1 MGGLMSRGVL
11 GVVSAY
17 ALSLLMPALASA
29 QSVIAGEVRDASGAV
44 LPGVTVEAAS
54 DALIERVRTATTN
67 GSGAYRIVDL
77 RPGIYVVRFSLAGFT
92 TFEQTGVELP
102 AEFTATV
109 NVQMKVGGLEET
121 VTVTSAASTVDVQNA
136 VQITRLDREML
147 DQIPLGQNIWEM
159 AELIPSINL
168 FNAAGQ
174 NAATVGGA
182 GGATQTYMSVRGMG
196 AAQNVVL
203 VDGMSVSGLEANGA
217 VQAYFNADVNQE
229 VSYQTSGS
237 TADRS
242 GGGVTVNMIP
252 REGGNRPSGNFK
264 VNYRPGRWLGQNFTP
279 RLRDM
284 GMMFF
289 GALEYLSDVTI
300 SQGGPLKRDRLW
312 FFTSYHQ
319 FNTSDL
325 VPDTL
330 RDDGRVGA
338 DAQTIQQ
345 PMLRL
350 TLQATPRQK
359 ISSYVELTNKT
370 RSHDMASQIDPE
382 TASTR
387 WRSPNYSTGNI
398 KYTAVFTSR
407 LLLEGGYSFNRE
419 YRTVEAQEGVAK
431 TRGTAEWLASG
442 SRTLQTGG
450 AARSTAPGLTVDQEW
465 PARNNAQASL
475 SYVTGSHNIKVGVQ
489 YQWGR
494 FYHFTD
500 ANADLTQRY
509 ASVARAGTEWV
520 FANPV
525 DVIVA
530 NTPVASVDR
539 LNRDVGLYA
548 MDSWRMKR
556 LTLNYGLRWEH
567 INAQNDAYQVP
578 AGRFTPARSIPSAKN
593 VPNWFDWAPRFNM
606 AYDVFGNAR
615 TAVKFSLNRYN
626 AAAATSLAYAY
637 NTLTLSTRTLPWTDV
652 NGDLIAQ
659 GRPVV
664 NADGSYAPCVGYP
677 SATCELDMT
686 ALRSTNG
693 TWFGT
698 PADTTPYPG
707 FPRVW
712 SLESNLELQHQVSRR
727 VTVNGG
733 WVHSNDY
740 NLRKTINRFRQDGDY
755 VPVTI
760 FNPIDGTPITVYS
773 LNDLETR
780 ARLAQSRASVEYVEP
795 NRRSPYDMLS
805 LEFQARPYS
814 RARAFGGLVATRGD
828 SVNCGSSRADLV
840 VNPNDERFCDTR
852 LVDRPWAKDF
862 RVGVALPL
870 PYAITLGLTYKDNDE
885 GALTTSYAIVPGT
898 GLTATRYP
906 DGAAGSTRRIAGKP
920 APPCPTQQGC
930 VPGAPVLP
938 NFILPQGA
946 TSLTV
951 VLTPPG
957 SLRRERLRQVDIKLS
972 KTLRYRGLSV
982 NPTLDVYNLFNADKI
997 FNYQS
1002 LNYANTAGTYLVPNT
1017 ILLGRVIGFGTMV
1030 RW

>member
-1 MGGLMSRGVL
+1 MSHTLVRL
-11 GVVSAY
+11 A
-17 ALSLLMPALASA
+17 AILLLWLLAPALAAA
-29 QSVIAGEVRDASGAV
+29 QSAIAGEVRDDSSAILA
-44 LPGVTVEAAS
+44 GVTVEASS
-54 DALIERVRTATTN
+54 DALIERVRTATTD
-67 GSGAYRIVDL
+67 GAGTYRIVDL
-77 RPGIYVVRFSLAGFT
+77 RPGLYTVRFTLSGFAT
-92 TFEQTGVELP
+92 VEQTRVALP

-109 NVQMKVGGLEET
+109 NAQMKVGDLTET
-121 VTVTSAASTVDVQNA
+121 ILVTGATPVVDAQNA
-136 VQITRLDREML
+136 VQMTRLERETL
-147 DQIPLGQNIWEM
+147 DLIPTGQNVWEI

-168 FNAAGQ
+168 YNAAGQ
-174 NAATVGGA
+174 NASNVGGQ

-217 VQAYFNADVNQE
+217 VQAYFNPDANQE
-229 VSYQTSGS
+229 VSFQTSGS

-264 VNYRPGRWLGQNFTP
+264 MNYRPGRWLGDNFTQ

-284 GMMFF
+284 GMAFF
-289 GALEYLSDVTI
+289 GSLEYLSDVTV
-300 SQGGPLKRDRLW
+300 SQGGPIRRDRLW

-330 RDDGRVGA
+330 FDDGSVGA

-350 TLQATPRQK
+350 TYQATPRQK
-359 ISSYVELTNKT
+359 ISGYFEWTNKT
-370 RSHDMASQIDPE
+370 RSHAMASQVDPE

-387 WRSPNYSTGNI
+387 WRSPNYSTGNV
-398 KYTAVFTSR
+398 KYTSVVTSR

-419 YRTVEAQEGVAK
+419 YRTVEAQEGIARQ
-431 TRGTAEWLASG
+431 RGTPEWLASA

-450 AARSTAPGLTVDQEW
+450 AARSTAPGLTVDGDW
-465 PARNNAQASL
+465 PARDNAQASL
-475 SYVTGSHNIKVGVQ
+475 SYVTGSHNIKAGFQ

-509 ASVARAGTEWV
+509 ANVTRVGTEWV
-520 FANPV
+520 FSNPV
-525 DVIVA
+525 DVIVG
-530 NTPVASVDR
+530 NLPVASVDR
-539 LNRDVGLYA
+539 LNGDVGIYA

-567 INAQNDAYQVP
+567 INAQNDAYEVP
-578 AGRFTPARSIPSAKN
+578 AGRFTPARSIPAVKN
-593 VPNWFDWAPRFNM
+593 VPNWTDWAPRFNM

-637 NTLTLSTRTLPWTDV
+637 NTLTLAIRTLPWTDV
-652 NGDLIAQ
+652 NGDSIAQ
-659 GRPVV
+659 GSPVV
-664 NADGSYAPCVGYP
+664 NADGSYSPCVGYP
-677 SATCELDMT
+677 SLTCELDMT

-698 PADTTPYPG
+698 PADTDPYPG

-712 SLESNLELQHQVSRR
+712 TLESNLEVQHQVFRR
-727 VTVNGG
+727 TSITAA
-733 WVHSNDY
+733 WVHSDDY
-740 NLRKTINRFRQDGDY
+740 NLRKTINRYRQEGDY

-760 FNPIDGTPITVYS
+760 FNPMDGTPITVYS
-773 LNDLETR
+773 LKDAATR
-780 ARLAQSRASVEYVEP
+780 ARLAQSRANVEYVEP
-795 NRRSPYDMLS
+795 NLSSPYNMLS
-805 LEFQARPYS
+805 LEFQARPYT
-814 RARAFGGLVATRGD
+814 RARVFGGLVAMRGD
-828 SVNCGSSRADLV
+828 SVNCGTSRSDLV
-840 VNPNDERFCDTR
+840 VNPNDDRFCDSR
-852 LVDRPWAKDF
+852 AIDRPWAKDF
-862 RVGVALPL
+862 RIGVALPL
-870 PYAITLGLTYKDNDE
+870 PRGVTLGLTYKDNDE
-885 GALTTSYAIVPGT
+885 GALTTSYAIVPGS
-898 GLTATRYP
+898 GATATLYP
-906 DGAAGSTRRIAGKP
+906 DGAAGSTRRVAGQP
-920 APPCPTQQGC
+920 APPCPPQHGC

-951 VLTPPG
+951 TLTPPG
-957 SLRRERLRQVDIKLS
+957 SVRRERLRQLDLKLS
-972 KTLRYRGLSV
+972 KTFRSGGLSIG
-982 NPTLDVYNLFNADKI
+982 PTLDVYNLFNADKI

-1002 LNYANTAGTYLVPNT
+1002 LNYANTAGTYLVPNA
-1017 ILLGRVIGFGTMV
+1017 ILLGRVVGMGALV